1 MNVETTME
9 LDSLRLAE
17 GSASKSFRKDP
28 TIVVN
33 HQAPS
38 PTRELTFRE
47 RARLFTSSS
56 ASHAERTRKAISSMM
71 DCFSVRSWSL
81 ADLVGIEPRR
91 YLLRPTALE
100 FFFSNGSSALINFYT
115 HYNSPWGVPNPH
127 GSGVRSTDTVAAHK
141 RLREAIVEVICSLS
155 PAQLTHTP
163 SLDTGVAITASSGFS
178 KDTNSM
184 TQRWVRREIS
194 NLEYLLWLN
203 RAAGR
208 SFNDITQY
216 PVRLGLAVLPC
227 YIFTGLAPSS
237 SFTPFQVLPWILSDY
252 RNSPLNLMNA
262 SSFRDLTKPV
272 GALDLKRVAQIKENY
287 KSLKDEGQLPFHYGS
302 HYSTAGLI
310 CFYLLRLEP
319 FTSMSVELQS
329 GHFDVPD
336 RLFSSIAECWEGCL
350 HGMGDVKELIPEF
363 FFLPEMLVNR
373 SRLPLGDRQVTTVAD
388 W

>member
-1 MNVETTME
+1 
-9 LDSLRLAE
+9 
-17 GSASKSFRKDP
+17 
-28 TIVVN
+28 
-33 HQAPS
+33 
-38 PTRELTFRE
+38 
-47 RARLFTSSS
+47 
-56 ASHAERTRKAISSMM
+56 M

-216 PVRLGLAVLPC
+216 PV
-227 YIFTGLAPSS
+227 
-237 SFTPFQVLPWILSDY
+237 LPWILSDY

-373 SRLPLGDRQVTTVAD
+373 SRLPLGDRQNCHGIVDDVELPAWAGDAFDFVWWHRRALETEH
-388 W
+388 